1 MATPQ
6 LHREL
11 EQLRAASNVTSSPVV
26 RREAKLMEEAE
37 ASVVT
42 QLMEALQQLQQEQD
56 TLEAE
61 AARVTAELAEQKRLN
76 RVQEAQLATAA
87 EQGQPS
93 SGAALESDLAHIAR
107 KCDELNDLNQRLV
120 AEHNEQTDALQ
131 AEVAALKAAAADPP
145 DPRQSQAW
153 QEGAATHAA
162 ETDSLRAQIATLEAV
177 IAQPAT
183 ALGPEPSPREQEL
196 EQELV
201 QTRLEVERLQT
212 TAAAAVE
219 SASVVQPQPQ
229 SHSIQRQETSEDE
242 DFEDASELED
252 GREGAGHVSR
262 EAVALA
268 EEQGERLRSL
278 MAQYSQVVRTL
289 EEEQSARSAVED
301 TLDMERRAAA
311 VKLKRAVR
319 ASCVPQA
326 PPQAPSLPS
335 SWNSVHKLRCL
346 NGMVGG
352 RGGGTGE
359 RRGKG
364 ARCGS

>member
-1 MATPQ
+1 MATPE

-11 EQLRAASNVTSSPVV
+11 EQLRAASNVTGSPVV

-87 EQGQPS
+87 QQGQPS

-153 QEGAATHAA
+153 QEGVATHAA
-162 ETDSLRAQIATLEAV
+162 ETDSLRAQIAKLEAV

-196 EQELV
+196 EEELV

-252 GREGAGHVSR
+252 GREGAGHVSP

-268 EEQGERLRSL
+268 EEQGERLRNL

-289 EEEQSARSAVED
+289 EEEQVARSAVED

-326 PPQAPSLPS
+326 PSLPYS
-335 SWNSVHKLRCL
+335 RNSVHDLRCL
-346 NGMVGG
+346 HGMVGG
-352 RGGGTGE
+352 GGGGTGE